1 MFKGNNVQNAILV
14 ILYFDTPER
23 VLQIAICWEPFFIQ
37 NEVQKSSEQNAHL
50 KSKLEM
56 IYGFPTFQL
65 AYNGYIMILYN
76 EKYFKNRFDILVLS
90 IVFTFI
96 RDKFYI

>member
-23 VLQIAICWEPFFIQ
+23 VLQIAVCWEPFFIQ
-37 NEVQKSSEQNAHL
+37 DEVEKMYTYSEQNAHL

-56 IYGFPTFQL
+56 IYGFSTFQL
-65 AYNGYIMILYN
+65 AYNGYIMIQYN
-76 EKYFKNRFDILVLS
+76 EKIFQKQAKSFFKFQ
-90 IVFTFI
+90 
-96 RDKFYI
+96 